1 MPFNVHF
8 LLSNMHQSPRK
19 VPVIALTSQHLTQ
32 CSPYMLSFYD
42 VKEEKQ
48 EGLIGWEDKCRALM
62 GKEEGMG
69 PQCLHW
75 GYLGG
80 GYACVPESCGT
91 AETALPACLETCRP
105 PCLKTR

>member
-62 GKEEGMG
+62 GKEWD
-69 PQCLHW
+69 PN
-75 GYLGG
+75 
-80 GYACVPESCGT
+80 ACTGDTWVEVTPVSLSPVGQQRQPS
-91 AETALPACLETCRP
+91 LPA
-105 PCLKTR
+105 